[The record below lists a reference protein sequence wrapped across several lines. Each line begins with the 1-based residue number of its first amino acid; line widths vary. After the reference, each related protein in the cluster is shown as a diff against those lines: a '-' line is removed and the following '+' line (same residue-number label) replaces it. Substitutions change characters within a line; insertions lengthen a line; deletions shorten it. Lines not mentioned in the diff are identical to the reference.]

1 MGFLDKFTKA
11 RKKPELEK
19 MKPQVKVEKEI
30 KIKEEK
36 AQEKREEIKKVKKDL
51 VNSNA
56 HRVLVHPLV
65 SEKAAQAE
73 ANNVYTFVVNSKAS
87 KDAVR
92 QAIKDVYGVVP
103 DRVRMINVEGK
114 IARHGRSLGRRG
126 DWRKALVTLR
136 KGQTISTH
144 EGV

>member
-19 MKPQVKVEKEI
+19 TKPQIKFGKVEKDV

-36 AQEKREEIKKVKKDL
+36 KEEIKKAKKNL
-51 VNSNA
+51 LHSNA
-56 HRVLVHPLV
+56 HKVLVHPLV
-65 SEKAAQAE
+65 SEKAAMAE
-73 ANNVYTFVVNSKAS
+73 ANSVYTFVIDRKAS

-92 QAIKDVYGVVP
+92 QAINDVYGVSP

-114 IARHGRSLGRRG
+114 KARHGRSLGRRG
-126 DWRKALVTLR
+126 DWRKALITLK

>member
-1 MGFLDKFTKA
+1 MGFLDKFTKKN
-11 RKKPELEK
+11 KKIWFGLN
-19 MKPQVKVEKEI
+19 KPQVKVEKEI

-36 AQEKREEIKKVKKDL
+36 KEEKKKEENKTKKNL
-51 VNSNA
+51 SHSNA
-56 HRVLVHPLV
+56 HKVLVHPLV
-65 SEKAAQAE
+65 SEKAAVAE
-73 ANNVYTFVVNSKAS
+73 ANSVYTFVVNRKAT

-92 QAIKDVYGVVP
+92 QAIKDVYGVSP

-114 IARHGRSLGRRG
+114 IARHGRSVGRRG

>member
-1 MGFLDKFTKA
+1 MGFFDKFTKA

-19 MKPQVKVEKEI
+19 TKPQVKVGKE
-30 KIKEEK
+30 IKEEK
-36 AQEKREEIKKVKKDL
+36 KEEVKKVTPVKVKKNL

-56 HRVLVHPLV
+56 HRVLQHPLV
-65 SEKAAQAE
+65 SEKAAVAE
-73 ANNVYTFVVNSKAS
+73 ANSVYTFVINRKAS

-92 QAIKDVYGVVP
+92 QAIKDIYGVSP

-114 IARHGRSLGRRG
+114 KARHGRSLGRRG
-126 DWRKALVTLR
+126 DWRKALVTLP
-136 KGQTISTH
+136 KGQTISAH

>member
-56 HRVLVHPLV
+56 HWVLVHPLV